1 MAESMLTTTDNPFD
15 PFTQLDQWNQFDI
28 MKGYGTLAYL
38 ARVVNTSSELSD
50 ASQSEAI
57 EQAIDEI
64 MKENPLGIYRR
75 VTKAIQQS
83 A

>member
-75 VTKAIQQS
+75 VTKAIQQ
-83 A
+83 AA